1 MNENKNNN
9 NNKECNC
16 NPDQIVFAFNLDTV
30 STSFIIIISL
40 FPLLACIYVQ
50 YSCSLGLPNCF
61 SNQKVHRVPWKRQHT
76 HRHTSRTLILKYV
89 SFRFYA
95 FCCFHF
101 HFDTE
106 LSPLS
111 LSLSVH
117 PCLLGWPLIRFCF
130 LVALTGNTM
139 NVKAGALAISVA
151 LSKTNK
157 Q

>member
-111 LSLSVH
+111 LSLCPSVSIGMAFNSFLFSCCSYRKH
-117 PCLLGWPLIRFCF
+117 NERQSGGLGNFRCVIE
-130 LVALTGNTM
+130 NE
-139 NVKAGALAISVA
+139 
-151 LSKTNK
+151 
-157 Q
+157 